1 MKKLRKIDVET
12 IKNNGDWA
20 VFGLISGAEKK
31 GSQLVVELPHQV
43 RQALID
49 NTFYTT
55 LDLMMLKGLEGKY
68 AIILYEMAI
77 RYQKAQIPEM
87 TIEEFRKLTGTENN
101 YNDFGVLRHKVLT
114 PALEEINSD
123 KTDIILDYT
132 TTNKGKKTMTIK
144 FFVKQ
149 KPKPRIKEISAA
161 SEILATTEQLTIDAV
176 IEVVELEEIAKILKP
191 IEVDA
196 AELVKVIKAN
206 DIDLELLQQYVNV
219 IKNNEKNVAK
229 KIGTL
234 IYAFKHK
241 MTPESVSVMIKS
253 NKDKLSNRD
262 NFEQREYSDEYWSTF
277 FTNKP

>member
-1 MKKLRKIDVET
+1 M
-12 IKNNGDWA
+12 
-20 VFGLISGAEKK
+20 
-31 GSQLVVELPHQV
+31 
-43 RQALID
+43 
-49 NTFYTT
+49 
-55 LDLMMLKGLEGKY
+55 
-68 AIILYEMAI
+68 
-77 RYQKAQIPEM
+77 
-87 TIEEFRKLTGTENN
+87 
-101 YNDFGVLRHKVLT
+101 
-114 PALEEINSD
+114 
-123 KTDIILDYT
+123 
-132 TTNKGKKTMTIK
+132 
-144 FFVKQ
+144 
-149 KPKPRIKEISAA
+149 
-161 SEILATTEQLTIDAV
+161 TIDAV